1 MPQLVGSMSPSAAF
15 AAIAASTALPPR
27 RSVATPI
34 SVASG
39 WLVATMPW
47 RAMTT
52 ERVAKRSGR
61 STRHSSGSA
70 LPRSRFKWRSPRATL
85 GS

>member
-1 MPQLVGSMSPSAAF
+1 MPQLVGSVSPSAAF

-47 RAMTT
+47 R
-52 ERVAKRSGR
+52 
-61 STRHSSGSA
+61 RHDDGARGEAVGSVHA
-70 LPRSRFKWRSPRATL
+70 PF
-85 GS
+85 

>member
-1 MPQLVGSMSPSAAF
+1 MPQPVGSMRPSAAF

-27 RSVATPI
+27 RNVATPI

-39 WLVATMPW
+39 WLVATMPC

-52 ERVAKRSGR
+52 ERVAKRSGAR
-61 STRHSSGSA
+61 SMSA
-70 LPRSRFKWRSPRATL
+70 F
-85 GS
+85 